1 MKDLR
6 SSTQTIAASAC
17 DNNTVSKKNVDD
29 VSIADFGETGIVF
42 GSKIPKHHH
51 LTRTSNYTVTSVNYT
66 QKSN

>member
-1 MKDLR
+1 MIIILFPTKMFND
-6 SSTQTIAASAC
+6 
-17 DNNTVSKKNVDD
+17 DD

-51 LTRTSNYTVTSVNYT
+51 LTRTSNNTVTSVNYT